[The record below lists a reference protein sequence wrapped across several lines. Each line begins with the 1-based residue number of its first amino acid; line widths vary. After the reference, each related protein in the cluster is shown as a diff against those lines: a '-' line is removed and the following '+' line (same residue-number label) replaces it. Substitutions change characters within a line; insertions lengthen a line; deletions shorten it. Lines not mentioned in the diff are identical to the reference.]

1 MAKKEKSKSK
11 GRRYQKEAL
20 MERMKKSQ
28 QQQEG
33 GLGVLRSDAN
43 VTIWRPKDGSHIIDI
58 IPYIVGKNNVE
69 GDKPGKGLH
78 YTFRYFVHKSV
89 GPNNDW
95 HICPARTWGEDCPI
109 CEYRQKLIDK
119 GEDWDS
125 VIKPLFP
132 RSRNIYNVVC
142 YDRGEE
148 KKGVQVWDISNHYF
162 EKHILTLSKKPAR
175 SGKAEKNILFFDE
188 EEGKSITFTIEPAQ
202 GKDDYPEYV
211 GHAFDERDY
220 KISDEILDAAHCLDE
235 LIVRPNYQDLEKA
248 FFGKSGSKN
257 KAASKDE
264 GPGWADDE
272 EENEEEENVN
282 WEMLIDELDDLEDMD
297 MVESFIEGN
306 SIDIDFKKLK
316 KKKLK
321 VALREVRKYLEEM
334 SEKEEEDEDKEND
347 DEDEDKEEELTAED
361 IEEMSKKEL
370 RKLIK
375 ERELDIDVKDFDDL
389 DDLKDEVISELEL
402 DE

>member
-1 MAKKEKSKSK
+1 MAKSKKDKGSK

-28 QQQEG
+28 QEQEG

-95 HICPARTWGEDCPI
+95 YICPARTWGEDCPI

-132 RSRNIYNVVC
+132 RSRNLYNVVC

-148 KKGVQVWDISNHYF
+148 KKGVQIWDVSNHYF

-188 EEGKSITFTIEPAQ
+188 EDGKSITFTIEPAQ
-202 GKDDYPEYV
+202 GKDDFPEYV

-235 LIVRPNYQDLEKA
+235 LIVRPSYEDLEKA
-248 FFGKSGSKN
+248 FFGKSGSKRL
-257 KAASKDE
+257 KKEESDE
-264 GPGWADDE
+264 NNEDSDE
-272 EENEEEENVN
+272 EDSINY
-282 WEMLIDELDDLEDMD
+282 EMLIDELDDISDMEMLE
-297 MVESFIEGN
+297 VFIEDN
-306 SIDIDFKKLK
+306 ELDINIKKLK
-316 KKKLK
+316 
-321 VALREVRKYLEEM
+321 RK
-334 SEKEEEDEDKEND
+334 
-347 DEDEDKEEELTAED
+347 
-361 IEEMSKKEL
+361 
-370 RKLIK
+370 R
-375 ERELDIDVKDFDDL
+375 
-389 DDLKDEVISELEL
+389 
-402 DE
+402 